1 MDLEALGNLGDFVGG
16 IAVIVTLIYLALQV
30 RQNNRQL
37 HENSAA
43 TRAATVQSANDALI
57 QLNIT
62 IAQSPELASYHII
75 SAEEFE
81 NLSPVD
87 QRRCT
92 ALHISALRV
101 FQHLFR
107 QYEVGL
113 ISAEEWEET
122 RAGLV
127 GVLRASGAKL
137 IWDAF
142 RDRGFFS
149 KEFVDDV
156 ERGM

>member
-37 HENSAA
+37 HENAAA

-81 NLSPVD
+81 NLSPLD

-137 IWDAF
+137 IWDGF